1 MTAPAPTTTS
11 PEFSGSDYHQ
21 LSFWHDTVGES
32 LEPRPRLERSIEV
45 DVAVVG
51 GGFTGLWTAYYLA
64 KADPSLRIA
73 VLEKHIA
80 GFGASGRNGGNIS
93 GARYA
98 MGIDRLAK
106 ESGRDAALAQYRA
119 MDMAFHSIESV
130 VAENDIDC
138 DWVSSGSLAMART
151 ALQLET
157 AQADVRNRRAWGFG
171 EDDVQLLSQFEMR
184 SRIGATD
191 VLGGTYS
198 PKGATAHPAKLARG
212 LARLVESLGVT
223 IYEQTPAT
231 SIAGGVVETP
241 GGTVRAEVAVRA
253 LEGYTAML
261 KDHKRVLTPLYS
273 MMLATEP
280 LSEDFWSRAGLHH
293 RESFGDF
300 RHLIVYGQRTADNR
314 FAFGGR
320 GAPYHFRS
328 SVRREYETKQ
338 DFFPQLRA
346 SLVELFPEVAD
357 AKITHTWG
365 GVFASSR
372 DWHPSAGYD
381 RGQRLAW
388 AGGYAGGGVTA
399 ANLAGQTLADL
410 ITGKNTE
417 LTTLPWTNHNSP
429 KWEIEPARW
438 IGINASLHAMA
449 GVDRK
454 EARTGR
460 PTKRARLIG
469 RLMGH

>member
-1 MTAPAPTTTS
+1 MAERSAAES
-11 PEFSGSDYHQ
+11 PEFSGSNYRE
-21 LSFWHDTVGES
+21 LSFWHDTAGEP
-32 LEPRPRLERSIEV
+32 LEPRPRLDRSIEV
-45 DVAVVG
+45 DVAIVG
-51 GGFTGLWTAYYLA
+51 AGFTGLWTAYYLA
-64 KADPSLRIA
+64 QADPSLKIA
-73 VLEKHIA
+73 VIEKHIA

-98 MGIDRLAK
+98 MSLDRLAK
-106 ESGRDAALAQYRA
+106 ESGRDAALAQYHA
-119 MDMAFHSIESV
+119 MDLAFHSIEKV
-130 VAENDIDC
+130 VAENGIDC

-151 ALQLET
+151 PLQLES
-157 AQADVRNRRAWGFG
+157 ARSDVEHRRAWGFG
-171 EDDVQLLSQFEMR
+171 EDDVQLLSQSEMH

-191 VLGGTYS
+191 VLGGTFS
-198 PKGATAHPAKLARG
+198 PKAATAHPAKLARG

-223 IYEQTPAT
+223 IYEQTAAT
-231 SIAGGVVETP
+231 SIEDGVVETP
-241 GGTVRAEVAVRA
+241 GGTVRAEVVVRA
-253 LEGYTAML
+253 LEGYTALL
-261 KDHKRVLTPLYS
+261 KGHKRALTPLYS

-280 LSEDFWSRAGLHH
+280 LSDDFWSRAGLHH
-293 RESFGDF
+293 RESFGDY
-300 RHLIVYGQRTADNR
+300 RHLIIYGQRTADNR

-320 GAPYHFRS
+320 GAPYYFGS
-328 SVRREYETKQ
+328 KVRREYETVQ

-346 SLVELFPEVAD
+346 SLVELFPELEKAAV
-357 AKITHTWG
+357 THHWG

-381 RGQRLAW
+381 RDQRLAW

-399 ANLAGQTLADL
+399 ANLAGQTLTDL
-410 ITGKNTE
+410 ITGRDTE
-417 LTTLPWTNHNSP
+417 LAALPWANHRSP

-460 PTKRARLIG
+460 PTKRAQLIG
-469 RLMGH
+469 KLMGH